1 MGDRVG
7 RVVLL
12 GATGHT
18 GGIVLRHLLD
28 HEVSIVLVGRSAA
41 ALRSL
46 AEGRPNVRV
55 VVGDVTKE
63 HCLAELLSETDV
75 VVSTVGPFSA
85 LGAEVVRAVVD
96 AGAAYLDSTGEPG
109 FIKQLYEQYSE
120 AVNGAVIVPAFGYD
134 YVLGAAAAASILDG
148 REAARSV
155 RIGYF
160 LTDESG
166 RPVRARNLSTATTP
180 ATRASLVGAIGRPSF
195 VYRRS
200 GEAFGLVTEPAGRRL
215 MRFDGGGGRDLR
227 AVSVGGSEHF
237 ALPEAF
243 SRLDAVD
250 VGLGWLNGLT
260 VPAHVAARLLSNA
273 RLDRGRVR
281 AGLVGALGGAVAMSR
296 SGPASGVRSMIIA
309 ECEDAAGRPVGRTVW
324 RGTEPYLFTA
334 RMLAWGALSLVNA
347 RPAPGVQGGL
357 RAFGTADLIR
367 GVHAA
372 GIAPVAA

>member
-1 MGDRVG
+1 MGDRLG

-18 GGIVLRHLLD
+18 GGIVLQQLLG
-28 HEVSIVLVGRSAA
+28 HEVPIVLVGRSGA
-41 ALRSL
+41 ALHRL
-46 AEGRPNVRV
+46 VEERPDVRV
-55 VVGDVTKE
+55 VVGDVTDD
-63 HCLAELLSETDV
+63 HCLAGLLSETDV

-85 LGAEVVRAVVD
+85 LGTKVVRAVVN

-120 AVNGAVIVPAFGYD
+120 AVNGAVVVPAFGYD
-134 YVLGAAAAASILDG
+134 YVLGAAAAASILDS
-148 REAARSV
+148 RDAARSI

-166 RPVRARNLSTATTP
+166 RPIRVWDLSTATTP

-200 GEAFGLVTEPAGRRL
+200 REAFGLVAEPAGRRL
-215 MRFDGGGGRDLR
+215 MRFGGDGGRDLR

-243 SRLDAVD
+243 PRLDAVD

-260 VPAHVAARLLSNA
+260 VPAHMSARLLWNA
-273 RLDRGRVR
+273 QLDRGPVR
-281 AGLVGALGGAVAMSR
+281 AGLVKALGGAVAMSR
-296 SGPASGVRSMIIA
+296 SGPSSGVQSMVIA
-309 ECEDAAGRPVGRTVW
+309 ECEDAAGRLVGRTVW

-334 RMLAWGALSLVNA
+334 RMLAWGALSLMNV

-357 RAFGTADLIR
+357 RAFGIEDLIR
-367 GVHAA
+367 GVRAA